1 MYGVATPKMMAY
13 AREIAKWV
21 SEPLPESFNFVVISA
36 YIDRNK
42 QKYIDARRFQQ
53 QLDNWAHFVSHYN
66 GEYGE

>member
-42 QKYIDARRFQQ
+42 QKYIDARE
-53 QLDNWAHFVSHYN
+53 LDNWAHFVSHYN